1 MISGEIDGPHFEK
14 EKTVDE
20 SRDYIESDDLLGFR
34 SEVEVLMD
42 YIAQVDREL
51 REVEVG
57 LKRLLRRPF

>member
-14 EKTVDE
+14 EKTIDE
-20 SRDYIESDDLLGFR
+20 SGDHIESDDLLGFR
-34 SEVEVLMD
+34 GEVEVLMD